1 MKTLLTYITFAK
13 PYFLWL
19 MLALPL
25 LWFRF
30 RDRRLPVLIA
40 RTIILALV
48 IFTLAD
54 PQSMSEESRDQERLF
69 AYDVSDS
76 IPPAMRDWMKK

>member
-1 MKTLLTYITFAK
+1 MKTLLTHITFAK

-54 PQSMSEESRDQERLF
+54 PQSTSKESRDQGGFSLTTCQTASRLRCG
-69 AYDVSDS
+69 
-76 IPPAMRDWMKK
+76 IG